1 MKITVE
7 NLSKN
12 FGECDTL
19 VRALKSCSFSIADGE
34 RVAVIGSSGS
44 GKTTLLNIIGGLDA
58 PTEGKVMFDD
68 KPLPFDNQNALA
80 NFRLRNIGRVFQ
92 SYDLIPELTAYEN
105 IIIPTLLKG
114 DKPDK
119 NYLYSIINMLG
130 MENRLKHYPSQ
141 LSGGQ
146 QQRVAIARALANKPS
161 VILCDEPTGNLD
173 NESTETVISLLKTT
187 ADELKFT
194 LVTVTHDSKVAGA
207 MDRIITIDDGVVTA

>member
-1 MKITVE
+1 MQESYDSYISDPSE
-7 NLSKN
+7 SSES
-12 FGECDTL
+12 G
-19 VRALKSCSFSIADGE
+19 AD
-34 RVAVIGSSGS
+34 IGSGGS

-58 PTEGKVMFDD
+58 PTDGKVLFDD

-194 LVTVTHDSKVAGA
+194 LVTVTHDSKVASA

>member
-1 MKITVE
+1 MKITIE

-19 VRALKSCSFSIADGE
+19 VRALKSCSFSIADSE

-58 PTEGKVMFDD
+58 PTEGKVLYDD
-68 KPLPFDNQNALA
+68 KPLPFGDENALA
-80 NFRLRNIGRVFQ
+80 DFRLRNIGRVFQ

-105 IIIPTLLKG
+105 IIISTLLKG
-114 DKPDK
+114 GKPDK
-119 NYLYSIINMLG
+119 DYLYSIISMLG
-130 MENRLKHYPSQ
+130 VENRLKHYPSQ

-194 LVTVTHDSKVAGA
+194 LVTVTHDSKVANA